1 MTDILARPTQLR
13 ADLPLQVVPSASP
26 VDAVRRAEILAN
38 PGFGQHFTDH
48 MLSISWTRGVGW
60 HDATLSALV
69 PLQLHPSAAV
79 LHYSQTIFEGLKA
92 FNLDD
97 GGLAVFRPDANAAR
111 FARSAARMAMP
122 SLPEDAFL
130 AAVDALVSLDRAWV
144 PSGGDQSLYLRPF
157 MFATEAFLGV
167 RPAHEYLC
175 LFIASPAGSYFPQ
188 GVKPVTVWLSED
200 YVRAAPGGTGAA
212 KTGGNYAASLLAQ
225 EQAAAEGCDQVVW
238 LDAVERSAVE
248 EMGGM
253 NLFFV
258 IDHGRARG
266 SRQRVSIEGGTRE
279 ERSGRGGD
287 PSDIE
292 IVTPELTGTL
302 LAGITRES
310 VMTLAQE
317 HGHGVSE
324 RRITV
329 SEWRDRAADG
339 SLTEVFACGTA
350 AVITPIG
357 RARSNG
363 GDFTIADGEPGP
375 VTISLRAELL
385 AIQHGTVA
393 DRHGWIHRIG

>member
-1 MTDILARPTQLR
+1 VTDILARPTQLC
-13 ADLPLQVVPSASP
+13 ADLPLQVVPSANP

-48 MLSISWTRGVGW
+48 MLSITWTRGEGW
-60 HDATLSALV
+60 HDATLGPFAT
-69 PLQLHPSAAV
+69 LQLHPSAAV
-79 LHYSQTIFEGLKA
+79 LHYSQSIFEGLKA

-111 FARSAARMAMP
+111 FQRSAARLAMP
-122 SLPEDAFL
+122 ALPEDAFVS
-130 AAVDALVSLDRAWV
+130 AVEALVSIDRAWV

-175 LFIASPAGSYFPQ
+175 LFIASPSASYFPL

-200 YVRAAPGGTGAA
+200 FVRAAPGGTGAA

-238 LDAVERSAVE
+238 LDAVERTAVE

-258 IDHGRARG
+258 FR
-266 SRQRVSIEGGTRE
+266 EGE
-279 ERSGRGGD
+279 AVQL
-287 PSDIE
+287 
-292 IVTPELTGTL
+292 VTPELTGTL

-310 VMTLAQE
+310 VIVLARE
-317 HGHGVSE
+317 HGYEVSE

-329 SEWRDRAADG
+329 DEWRGRAADG
-339 SLTEVFACGTA
+339 SLREVFACGTA

-357 RARSNG
+357 KARSKG

-375 VTISLRAELL
+375 VTMSLREELL
-385 AIQHGTVA
+385 AIQHGSVA

>member
-1 MTDILARPTQLR
+1 MTDILARPTQLS
-13 ADLPLQVVPSASP
+13 ADLPLQIVPSASP
-26 VDAVRRAEILAN
+26 VDAVRRTEILAD

-48 MLSISWTRGVGW
+48 MLSITWTRGVGW
-60 HDATLSALV
+60 HDALLGPFA
-69 PLQLHPSAAV
+69 PLQLHPSTAV

-111 FARSAARMAMP
+111 FQRSAARLAMP
-122 SLPEDAFL
+122 SLPEDAFV
-130 AAVDALVSLDRAWV
+130 AGVEALVSIDRAWV
-144 PSGGDQSLYLRPF
+144 PSGGDRSLYLRPF

-175 LFIASPAGSYFPQ
+175 LFIASPSGAYFPQ

-200 YVRAAPGGTGAA
+200 FVRAAPGGTGAA

-225 EQAAAEGCDQVVW
+225 EQAAAQGCDQVVW

-258 IDHGRARG
+258 FQD
-266 SRQRVSIEGGTRE
+266 
-279 ERSGRGGD
+279 GD
-287 PSDIE
+287 KVE
-292 IVTPELTGTL
+292 LATPELTGTL

-310 VMTLAQE
+310 VITLAGE
-317 HGHGVSE
+317 HGYGVSE

-329 SEWRDRAADG
+329 AEWRERAADG

-357 RARSNG
+357 KARSTG
-363 GDFTIADGEPGP
+363 GEFTMADGEPGP
-375 VTISLRAELL
+375 ITTALRKELL
-385 AIQHGTVA
+385 AIQHGTVT
-393 DRHGWIHRIG
+393 DRRGWIHRIG

>member
-1 MTDILARPTQLR
+1 VTDILARPTQLR

-60 HDATLSALV
+60 HDAALSALV

-111 FARSAARMAMP
+111 FQRSAARLAMP

-175 LFIASPAGSYFPQ
+175 LFIASPAGAYFPQ

-258 IDHGRARG
+258 FRDGD
-266 SRQRVSIEGGTRE
+266 RVEM
-279 ERSGRGGD
+279 
-287 PSDIE
+287 
-292 IVTPELTGTL
+292 VTPELTGTL
-302 LAGITRES
+302 LAGITRDS
-310 VMTLAQE
+310 VITLAQE
-317 HGHGVSE
+317 HGYAVSE

-329 SEWRDRAADG
+329 TEWRDRAADG

>member
-1 MTDILARPTQLR
+1 MTDILTRPTQLC

-26 VDAVRRAEILAN
+26 VDAVRRAEILAD

-48 MLSISWTRGVGW
+48 MLSITWTRGVGW
-60 HDATLSALV
+60 HDALLGPFT
-69 PLQLHPSAAV
+69 PLQLHPSTAV

-111 FARSAARMAMP
+111 FQRSAARLAMP
-122 SLPEDAFL
+122 SLPADAFV
-130 AAVDALVSLDRAWV
+130 AAVEALVSIDRAWV
-144 PSGGDQSLYLRPF
+144 PSGGDRSLYLRPF

-175 LFIASPAGSYFPQ
+175 LFIASPSGPYFPQ

-200 YVRAAPGGTGAA
+200 FVRAAPGGTGAA

-225 EQAAAEGCDQVVW
+225 EQAAAQGCDQVVW

-258 IDHGRARG
+258 FQD
-266 SRQRVSIEGGTRE
+266 
-279 ERSGRGGD
+279 GD
-287 PSDIE
+287 KVE
-292 IVTPELTGTL
+292 LVTPELTGTL
-302 LAGITRES
+302 LAGITRQS
-310 VMTLAQE
+310 VITLAGE
-317 HGHGVSE
+317 HGYGVSE

-329 SEWRDRAADG
+329 AEWRERAADG

-357 RARSNG
+357 RARSTG
-363 GDFTIADGEPGP
+363 GEFTMADGEPGP
-375 VTISLRAELL
+375 ITTGLRQELL

>member
-1 MTDILARPTQLR
+1 MTDILARPTQLSD
-13 ADLPLQVVPSASP
+13 DLPLQVVPSASP

-48 MLSISWTRGVGW
+48 MLSITWTRGEGW
-60 HDATLSALV
+60 HDATLSALA

-79 LHYSQTIFEGLKA
+79 LHYSQSIFEGLKA
-92 FNLDD
+92 FNLRD

-122 SLPEDAFL
+122 GLPEEAFVV
-130 AAVDALVSLDRAWV
+130 AAEALVSIDRAWV
-144 PSGGDQSLYLRPF
+144 PSGGDHSLYVRPF

-167 RPAHEYLC
+167 RPAHEHLC
-175 LFIASPAGSYFPQ
+175 LFIASPAAGYFPQ

-238 LDAVERSAVE
+238 LDAVDRSAVE

-258 IDHGRARG
+258 IDHGR
-266 SRQRVSIEGGTRE
+266 EGDR
-279 ERSGRGGD
+279 
-287 PSDIE
+287 SDIE

-302 LAGITRES
+302 LAGITRDS
-310 VMTLAQE
+310 LITLARE
-317 HGHGVSE
+317 HGHAVSE

-329 SEWRDRAADG
+329 AEWRDRAADG

-357 RARSNG
+357 SARSNG
-363 GDFTIADGEPGP
+363 GDFTVADGEPGP
-375 VTISLRAELL
+375 VTMSLRAELL

>member
-1 MTDILARPTQLR
+1 VTDILARPTQLS
-13 ADLPLQVVPSASP
+13 ADVPLQVVPSASP
-26 VDAVRRAEILAN
+26 VDAVRRAEILAD

-48 MLSISWTRGVGW
+48 MLSITWKRGQGW
-60 HDATLSALV
+60 HDAVLGPFAN
-69 PLQLHPSAAV
+69 LQLHPSTAV

-92 FNLDD
+92 FNLDN
-97 GGLAVFRPDANAAR
+97 GGLAVFRPEANAAR
-111 FARSAARMAMP
+111 FQRSAARMAMP
-122 SLPEDAFL
+122 ALPEDAFL
-130 AAVDALVSLDRAWV
+130 GAVEALVSIDRAWV
-144 PSGGDQSLYLRPF
+144 PSGGDRSLYLRPF

-175 LFIASPAGSYFPQ
+175 LFIASPSGAYFPQ

-200 YVRAAPGGTGAA
+200 FVRASPGGTGAA

-238 LDAVERSAVE
+238 LDAVGRTTVE

-258 IDHGRARG
+258 FRD
-266 SRQRVSIEGGTRE
+266 
-279 ERSGRGGD
+279 GD
-287 PSDIE
+287 TVE
-292 IVTPELTGTL
+292 LATPELTGTL

-310 VMTLAQE
+310 VIVLAGE
-317 HGHGVSE
+317 HGYEVSE
-324 RRITV
+324 RRVTV
-329 SEWRDRAADG
+329 EEWRKRATDG

-350 AVITPIG
+350 AVITPVG
-357 RARSNG
+357 KARSTG

-375 VTISLRAELL
+375 ITLALREELL

>member
-1 MTDILARPTQLR
+1 VTDILTRPTQLC

-26 VDAVRRAEILAN
+26 VDAVRRSEILAE

-48 MLSISWTRGVGW
+48 MLSITWTRGVGW
-60 HDATLSALV
+60 HDALLGPFA
-69 PLQLHPSAAV
+69 PLQLHPSTAV

-111 FARSAARMAMP
+111 FQRSAARLAMP
-122 SLPEDAFL
+122 GLPEDAFV
-130 AAVDALVSLDRAWV
+130 AAVEALVSIDRAWV
-144 PSGGDQSLYLRPF
+144 PSGGDRSLYLRPF
-157 MFATEAFLGV
+157 MFATEAYLGV

-175 LFIASPAGSYFPQ
+175 LFIASPSGAYFPQ

-200 YVRAAPGGTGAA
+200 FVRAAPGGTGAA

-225 EQAAAEGCDQVVW
+225 EQAAAQGCDQVVW

-258 IDHGRARG
+258 FKD
-266 SRQRVSIEGGTRE
+266 
-279 ERSGRGGD
+279 GD
-287 PSDIE
+287 KVE
-292 IVTPELTGTL
+292 FATPELTGTL

-310 VMTLAQE
+310 VITLAGE
-317 HGHGVSE
+317 HGYGVSE

-329 SEWRDRAADG
+329 AEWRERAADG

-363 GDFTIADGEPGP
+363 GEFTMADGEPGP
-375 VTISLRAELL
+375 ITTALREELL
-385 AIQHGTVA
+385 DIQHGTVD

>member
-1 MTDILARPTQLR
+1 MTDILARPTQLS

-26 VDAVRRAEILAN
+26 VDAVRRAEILAD
-38 PGFGQHFTDH
+38 PGFGRFFTDH
-48 MLSISWTRGVGW
+48 MLSITWTRDEGW
-60 HDATLSALV
+60 HDAVLGPFTQ
-69 PLQLHPSAAV
+69 LQLHPSAAV

-97 GGLAVFRPDANAAR
+97 GGLAVFRPDSNAAR
-111 FARSAARMAMP
+111 FRRSAERLAMP
-122 SLPEDAFL
+122 ALPQDAFV
-130 AAVDALVSLDRAWV
+130 AAIDALVTIDRTWV
-144 PSGGDQSLYLRPF
+144 PSGGDRSLYLRPF

-175 LFIASPAGSYFPQ
+175 LFIASPSGPYFPQ

-200 YVRAAPGGTGAA
+200 FVRAAPGGTGAA

-238 LDAVERSAVE
+238 LDAVGRTTVE

-258 IDHGRARG
+258 VRDGE
-266 SRQRVSIEGGTRE
+266 RVELA
-279 ERSGRGGD
+279 
-287 PSDIE
+287 
-292 IVTPELTGTL
+292 TPELTGTL

-310 VMTLAQE
+310 VIVLARD
-317 HGHGVSE
+317 HGYEVSE

-329 SEWRDRAADG
+329 DEWRSRAADG

-357 RARSNG
+357 KVRSKG

-375 VTISLRAELL
+375 ITQALREELL
-385 AIQHGTVA
+385 AIQHGSVE
-393 DRHGWIHRIG
+393 DRRGWIHRIG

>member
-1 MTDILARPTQLR
+1 MTDILARPTQLS

-26 VDAVRRAEILAN
+26 VDAVSRAEILAN

-48 MLSISWTRGVGW
+48 MLSITWQRDKGW
-60 HDATLSALV
+60 HDALLG
-69 PLQLHPSAAV
+69 PLTPLPLHPSTAV

-97 GGLAVFRPDANAAR
+97 GGLAVFRPQSNAAR
-111 FARSAARMAMP
+111 FQRSAARMAMP
-122 SLPEDAFL
+122 ALPEDAFL
-130 AAVDALVSLDRAWV
+130 AAVEALVSIDRAWV

-175 LFIASPAGSYFPQ
+175 LFIAAPSGAYFPQ

-238 LDAVERSAVE
+238 LDAVGRTTVE

-258 IDHGRARG
+258 FDRRG
-266 SRQRVSIEGGTRE
+266 S
-279 ERSGRGGD
+279 GD
-287 PSDIE
+287 PSDFE
-292 IVTPELTGTL
+292 LATPELTGTL

-310 VMTLAQE
+310 VLVLARE
-317 HGHGVSE
+317 HGYDVSE
-324 RRITV
+324 RQVTV
-329 SEWRDRAADG
+329 DEWRSRAADG

-357 RARSNG
+357 KARSTG

-375 VTISLRAELL
+375 ITMALREELL
-385 AIQHGTVA
+385 AIQHGSVE

>member
-1 MTDILARPTQLR
+1 MARPTQLS
-13 ADLPLQVVPSASP
+13 ADLPLQIVPSASP
-26 VDAVRRAEILAN
+26 VDAVRRTEILAD

-48 MLSISWTRGVGW
+48 MLSITWTRGVGW
-60 HDATLSALV
+60 HDALLGPFA
-69 PLQLHPSAAV
+69 PLQLHPSTAV

-111 FARSAARMAMP
+111 FQRSAARLAMP
-122 SLPEDAFL
+122 SLPEDAFV
-130 AAVDALVSLDRAWV
+130 AGVEALVSIDRAWV
-144 PSGGDQSLYLRPF
+144 PSGGDRSLYLRPF

-175 LFIASPAGSYFPQ
+175 LFIASPSGAYFPQ

-200 YVRAAPGGTGAA
+200 FVRAAPGGTGAA

-225 EQAAAEGCDQVVW
+225 EQAAAQGCDQVVW

-258 IDHGRARG
+258 FQD
-266 SRQRVSIEGGTRE
+266 
-279 ERSGRGGD
+279 GD
-287 PSDIE
+287 KVE
-292 IVTPELTGTL
+292 LATPELTGTL

-310 VMTLAQE
+310 VITLAGE
-317 HGHGVSE
+317 HGYGVSE

-329 SEWRDRAADG
+329 AEWRERAADG

-357 RARSNG
+357 KARSTG
-363 GDFTIADGEPGP
+363 GEFTMADGEPGP
-375 VTISLRAELL
+375 ITTALRKELL
-385 AIQHGTVA
+385 AIQHGTVT
-393 DRHGWIHRIG
+393 DRRGWIHRIG

>member
-1 MTDILARPTQLR
+1 VTDILARPTQLTV
-13 ADLPLQVVPSASP
+13 DLPLQVTPSASP
-26 VDAVRRAEILAN
+26 VDAVRRAQILAN

-48 MLSISWTRGVGW
+48 MLSITWKRGEGW
-60 HDATLSALV
+60 HDAQLGPFA

-97 GGLAVFRPDANAAR
+97 GGLAAFRPDANAAR
-111 FARSAARMAMP
+111 FARSAARLAMP
-122 SLPEDAFL
+122 GLPEDAFV
-130 AAVDALVSLDRAWV
+130 AAVEALVSIDRAWV

-175 LFIASPAGSYFPQ
+175 LFIASPSASYFPQ

-200 YVRAAPGGTGAA
+200 YIRAAPGGCGAA

-238 LDAVERSAVE
+238 LDSVERSAVE

-258 IDHGRARG
+258 FRD
-266 SRQRVSIEGGTRE
+266 
-279 ERSGRGGD
+279 GD
-287 PSDIE
+287 QVE
-292 IVTPELTGTL
+292 LVTPELTGTL
-302 LAGITRES
+302 LAGITRDALI
-310 VMTLAQE
+310 TLAGE
-317 HGHGVSE
+317 HGYTASE

-329 SEWRDRAADG
+329 AEWRERAAAG

-357 RARSNG
+357 KVRSTG
-363 GDFTIADGEPGP
+363 GDFTIAEGDPGP
-375 VTISLRAELL
+375 ITMALREELL

>member
-1 MTDILARPTQLR
+1 M
-13 ADLPLQVVPSASP
+13 PLQVVPSASP
-26 VDAVRRAEILAN
+26 VDAVRRAEILAE

-48 MLSISWTRGVGW
+48 MLSITWTRGVGW
-60 HDATLSALV
+60 HDALLGPFA
-69 PLQLHPSAAV
+69 PLQLHPSTAV

-111 FARSAARMAMP
+111 FQRSAARLAMP
-122 SLPEDAFL
+122 SLPADAFV
-130 AAVDALVSLDRAWV
+130 AAVEALVSIDRAWV
-144 PSGGDQSLYLRPF
+144 PSGGDRSLYLRPF

-175 LFIASPAGSYFPQ
+175 LFIASPSAAYFPQ

-200 YVRAAPGGTGAA
+200 FVRAAPGGTGAA

-225 EQAAAEGCDQVVW
+225 EQAAAQGCDQVVW

-258 IDHGRARG
+258 IDHGRGAG
-266 SRQRVSIEGGTRE
+266 SRQGVSIEGGTSE
-279 ERSGRGGD
+279 ERSERGGD
-287 PSDIE
+287 PSEIE
-292 IVTPELTGTL
+292 LATPELTGTL

-310 VMTLAQE
+310 VITLAGE
-317 HGHGVSE
+317 HGYGVSE

-329 SEWRDRAADG
+329 EEWRERAADG

-357 RARSNG
+357 RARSTG
-363 GDFTIADGEPGP
+363 GEFTMADGEPGP
-375 VTISLRAELL
+375 ITTALREELL
-385 AIQHGTVA
+385 DIQHGTV
-393 DRHGWIHRIG
+393 D

>member
-1 MTDILARPTQLR
+1 MTDILIRPTQLS

-26 VDAVRRAEILAN
+26 VDSVRRAEILAN

-48 MLSISWTRGVGW
+48 MLSITWKRGEGW
-60 HDATLSALV
+60 HDALLGPFT
-69 PLQLHPSAAV
+69 PLQMHPSTAV

-97 GGLAVFRPDANAAR
+97 GGLAVFRPESNAAR
-111 FARSAARMAMP
+111 FQRSAARMAMP
-122 SLPEDAFL
+122 ALPEDAFL
-130 AAVDALVSLDRAWV
+130 SAVEALVSIDRAWV

-175 LFIASPAGSYFPQ
+175 LFIASPSGAYFPQ

-238 LDAVERSAVE
+238 LDAVGRSTVE

-258 IDHGRARG
+258 FDRRG
-266 SRQRVSIEGGTRE
+266 PAE
-279 ERSGRGGD
+279 RGGN
-287 PSDIE
+287 PSDFE
-292 IVTPELTGTL
+292 LVTPELTGTL

-310 VMTLAQE
+310 VIVLARE
-317 HGHGVSE
+317 HGFEVSE
-324 RRITV
+324 RRVTV
-329 SEWRDRAADG
+329 DEWRTRAADG

-357 RARSNG
+357 KARSTG
-363 GDFTIADGEPGP
+363 GDFTIADGEPGR
-375 VTISLRAELL
+375 VTLALREELL
-385 AIQHGTVA
+385 AIQHGSIA

>member
-1 MTDILARPTQLR
+1 VTDILARPTQLT
-13 ADLPLQVVPSASP
+13 ADLPLQVSPSASP
-26 VDAVRRAEILAN
+26 VDAVRRAEILAD

-48 MLSISWTRGVGW
+48 MLSVTWTRGVGW
-60 HDATLSALV
+60 HNALLGPFT
-69 PLQLHPSAAV
+69 PLQLHPSTAV

-111 FARSAARMAMP
+111 FQRSAARLAMP
-122 SLPEDAFL
+122 GLPEDAFV
-130 AAVDALVSLDRAWV
+130 AAVEALVSIDRAWV
-144 PSGGDQSLYLRPF
+144 PSGGDRSLYLRPF
-157 MFATEAFLGV
+157 MFATEAYLGV

-175 LFIASPAGSYFPQ
+175 LFIASPSGAYFPR

-200 YVRAAPGGTGAA
+200 FVRATPGGTGAA

-225 EQAAAEGCDQVVW
+225 EQAAAQGCDQVVW

-258 IDHGRARG
+258 INHRRTHGR
-266 SRQRVSIEGGTRE
+266 
-279 ERSGRGGD
+279 RGGD

-292 IVTPELTGTL
+292 LVTPELTGTL
-302 LAGITRES
+302 LAGITRDALI
-310 VMTLAQE
+310 TLARE
-317 HGHGVSE
+317 HEYAVSE

-329 SEWRDRAADG
+329 AEWRDRAADG

-357 RARSNG
+357 KARSNG
-363 GDFTIADGEPGP
+363 GEITIADGEPGP
-375 VTISLRAELL
+375 ITTALREELL

>member
-1 MTDILARPTQLR
+1 MTDILARPTQLC

-26 VDAVRRAEILAN
+26 VDAVRRAEILAD

-48 MLSISWTRGVGW
+48 MLSITWKRGEGW
-60 HDATLSALV
+60 HDALLGPFT
-69 PLQLHPSAAV
+69 PLRLHPSTAV

-97 GGLAVFRPDANAAR
+97 GGLAVFRPDSNAAR
-111 FARSAARMAMP
+111 FQHSAARMAMP
-122 SLPEDAFL
+122 ALPEDAFL
-130 AAVDALVSLDRAWV
+130 AAVEALVSIDRSWV

-157 MFATEAFLGV
+157 MVATEAFLGV
-167 RPAHEYLC
+167 RPAHEYQC
-175 LFIASPAGSYFPQ
+175 LFIASPSGAYFPQ

-200 YVRAAPGGTGAA
+200 YVRAAPGGCGAA

-258 IDHGRARG
+258 FRDGDR
-266 SRQRVSIEGGTRE
+266 IELA
-279 ERSGRGGD
+279 
-287 PSDIE
+287 
-292 IVTPELTGTL
+292 TPGLTGTL
-302 LAGITRES
+302 LPGITRES
-310 VMTLAQE
+310 IITLAGE
-317 HGHGVSE
+317 HGHKVSE

-329 SEWRDRAADG
+329 DEWRERATDG

-357 RARSNG
+357 KARSNG

-375 VTISLRAELL
+375 ITMALRAELL

>member
-1 MTDILARPTQLR
+1 MTDILARPTQLS

-26 VDAVRRAEILAN
+26 VDAVRRTEILAD

-48 MLSISWTRGVGW
+48 MLSITWTRGVGW
-60 HDATLSALV
+60 HDALLGPFA
-69 PLQLHPSAAV
+69 PLQLHPSTAV
-79 LHYSQTIFEGLKA
+79 LHYAQTIFEGLKA

-111 FARSAARMAMP
+111 FQRSAARLAMP
-122 SLPEDAFL
+122 SLPEDAFV
-130 AAVDALVSLDRAWV
+130 AAVEALVSIDRAWV
-144 PSGGDQSLYLRPF
+144 PSGGDRSLYLRPF

-175 LFIASPAGSYFPQ
+175 LFIASPSGAYFPQ

-200 YVRAAPGGTGAA
+200 FVRAAPGGTGAA

-225 EQAAAEGCDQVVW
+225 EQAAAQGCDQVVW

-258 IDHGRARG
+258 FRD
-266 SRQRVSIEGGTRE
+266 
-279 ERSGRGGD
+279 GD
-287 PSDIE
+287 E
-292 IVTPELTGTL
+292 VELATPELTGTL
-302 LAGITRES
+302 LPGITRES
-310 VMTLAQE
+310 VITLARA
-317 HGHGVSE
+317 HGYGVSE

-329 SEWRDRAADG
+329 AEWRERAADG
-339 SLTEVFACGTA
+339 SLSEVFACGTA

-357 RARSNG
+357 KARSTG
-363 GDFTIADGEPGP
+363 AEITIADGEPGP
-375 VTISLRAELL
+375 ITTALREELL
-385 AIQHGTVA
+385 AIQHGTVQ
-393 DRHGWIHRIG
+393 DRHDWIHRIG